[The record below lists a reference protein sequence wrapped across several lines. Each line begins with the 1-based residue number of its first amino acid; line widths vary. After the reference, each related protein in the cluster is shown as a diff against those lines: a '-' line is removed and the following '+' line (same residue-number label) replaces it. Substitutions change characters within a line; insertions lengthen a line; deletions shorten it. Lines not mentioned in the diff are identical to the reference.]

1 MHSLPFVGKHD
12 AAVDDKGRL
21 SIPAEFRNALPS
33 DAQRHVVLTVGSSDF
48 INVFPVDYF
57 NAFYAPSENDTANFA
72 LDDSMDRD
80 MVLLTEAAVR
90 PIDAQGRVT
99 VPGNLLKQA
108 NIGREVVFFGRQ
120 KFFTIWNAEAFQ
132 ARMKS
137 VSLSKAEAWNMLTD
151 KTKGKG
157 Q

>member
-1 MHSLPFVGKHD
+1 MS
-12 AAVDDKGRL
+12 
-21 SIPAEFRNALPS
+21 
-33 DAQRHVVLTVGSSDF
+33 
-48 INVFPVDYF
+48 VFPVDYF
-57 NAFYAPSENDTANFA
+57 NAFSAASENDTANFA